1 MITLIKAD
9 FTIIGQVALHCDQR
23 KLDIAINEAIQ
34 FDLRPML
41 CDFFWKLNDEW
52 DSEEKLWRQLID
64 GGSYKNCK
72 DNNVSFMGMKNALV
86 YFAYSR
92 YIIINSFD
100 DTPNGQVTKTNQF
113 TIPKPLKEME
123 AYATKYKNMAMIAL
137 KDTEKYICKNEDED
151 AFESYDFRNCELCT
165 CTSCEPHTQ
174 ARGFGLRSNNITK
187 FEVGTRYTND
197 ERYREWRRRTIRE

>member
-1 MITLIKAD
+1 MITLTKAD

-34 FDLRPML
+34 FDLRPLL
-41 CDFFWKLNDEW
+41 CDFFYTLNDNW
-52 DSEEKLWRQLID
+52 DNVTRRWTELIE
-64 GGSYKNCK
+64 GGNYLNCN
-72 DNNVSFMGMKNALV
+72 DNNVSFMGMKKSLV

-123 AYATKYKNMAMIAL
+123 AYATKYKNMGMIAL
-137 KDTEKYICKNEDED
+137 KDTEKYICKNEDATE
-151 AFESYDFRNCELCT
+151 FESYDFRTCELCT
-165 CTSCEPHTQ
+165 CDSCEPHTE
-174 ARGFGLRSNNITK
+174 ARSFGLRSNNITK
-187 FEVGTRYTND
+187 FGDRTTET
-197 ERYREWRRRTIRE
+197 YREWRRRTIRE